1 MRARAACSACSM
13 AACAA
18 VIATA
23 RRRPMNARRRS
34 FIRAD
39 ANRSAVLRVEDIFA
53 SVEMGLARRGDAAA
67 VEAVGTKVVAADG
80 VAVTAADMDITAGNH
95 ATATS

>member
-1 MRARAACSACSM
+1 
-13 AACAA
+13 
-18 VIATA
+18 
-23 RRRPMNARRRS
+23 MNAHRRS

-39 ANRSAVLRVEDIFA
+39 ANRSAVLRPVEDFIA